1 MNGYQITF
9 FTRQD
14 RRHGG
19 RPLAEWLL
27 HLAAELGLRG
37 ATLIPASEGIGRDH
51 HLHSARFF
59 ELAEQP
65 QAVMMTLTT
74 EETDGLFQRLRT
86 ENVHLF
92 YTRTPVEFGSIG
104 EPDTHG

>member
-14 RRHGG
+14 RRHDG
-19 RPLAEWLL
+19 RPLADWLL

-51 HLHSARFF
+51 RLHSARFF

-65 QAVMMTLTT
+65 QAVVMTLTT
-74 EETDGLFQRLRT
+74 EETRDLFDRLRA
-86 ENVHLF
+86 EKVQLF
-92 YTRTPVEFGSIG
+92 YARTPVEFGSIG
-104 EPDTHG
+104 DG